1 MKHPEVFETLCGALA
16 GNPTARQ
23 IGIDRTPKGE
33 RVAAVLMLFTDEPD
47 PALTLV
53 TRAETMRRHAG
64 QIALPGG
71 AADDTD
77 RDLRHTALREAN
89 EEVGLAS
96 EHVTVLGE
104 LPALWVPASR
114 YDVTTVVATWP
125 GGHPLEPVDPAE
137 TGAVHMF
144 RISELTAAETR
155 VTGRHPL
162 GFQGPAF
169 VLGEQFIWG
178 LTGHL
183 LDWTLDLA
191 GWARPWDRSHV
202 VDVPAR
208 FLRD

>member
-1 MKHPEVFETLCGALA
+1 MRHPDTFAQLRAALVA
-16 GNPTARQ
+16 GPVTRQ
-23 IGIDRTPKGE
+23 IGIDRRPKGE
-33 RVAAVLMLFTDEPD
+33 RSAAVLMLFTDEPD
-47 PALTLV
+47 PSLTFV

-77 RDLRHTALREAN
+77 PSLQFTALREAN
-89 EEVGLAS
+89 EEIGLAS
-96 EHVTVLGE
+96 EHVTILGE

-114 YDVTTVVATWP
+114 YDVTTVVAVWP
-125 GGHPLEPVDPAE
+125 GGHPLEAVDPAE
-137 TGAVHMF
+137 TGAVHSY
-144 RISELTAAETR
+144 RVSELAAPDAR
-155 VTGRHPL
+155 VMGRHPL
-162 GFQGPAF
+162 GFEGPAF

-183 LDWTLDLA
+183 VDWGLDLG
-191 GWARPWDRSHV
+191 GWATDWDRFRV